1 MVKTRDFDSCY
12 CGSTPHGAVEFFFKA
27 SISLEMSEGFM
38 CTSAS
43 STKALE
49 ITQYGYKPLILK
61 DFGRNKAWFLLRG
74 RQVVGCYSV
83 FEY

>member
-1 MVKTRDFDSCY
+1 
-12 CGSTPHGAVEFFFKA
+12 
-27 SISLEMSEGFM
+27 M

-61 DFGRNKAWFLLRG
+61 DFGRNKGL
-74 RQVVGCYSV
+74 VST
-83 FEY
+83 

>member
-1 MVKTRDFDSCY
+1 
-12 CGSTPHGAVEFFFKA
+12 
-27 SISLEMSEGFM
+27 M